1 MRLRKWTFMS
11 IHHSSLPG
19 PQNKTGDLKLG
30 NSGGSIW
37 PSSTYELSW
46 KKNAKQCFNVISFD
60 DFFCSIVWSTSWP
73 QHLLNNRLLCA
84 FSFLLF
90 WPCLSFSRSDAVR
103 RRRCS
108 ICNKEFTNTNS
119 LQDHWELLSHWSEDE
134 EDYDD
139 EFSDLE
145 EYFYSGDEDWNA
157 EDWSEIHEHPI
168 QLVGVYLTFCLSY
181 NFACPL
187 LLGPS
192 RCIYFALIVPSR
204 EKRSCAFSSLIGPRN
219 KLINTKQTKWK
230 DNTYADLLNCR
241 LSIDF
246 LHFRLL
252 AFPLRLLGRKQ
263 KSR

>member
-1 MRLRKWTFMS
+1 MCIF
-11 IHHSSLPG
+11 
-19 PQNKTGDLKLG
+19 
-30 NSGGSIW
+30 
-37 PSSTYELSW
+37 
-46 KKNAKQCFNVISFD
+46 
-60 DFFCSIVWSTSWP
+60 
-73 QHLLNNRLLCA
+73 
-84 FSFLLF
+84 
-90 WPCLSFSRSDAVR
+90 LSFGLFFSSSDAVG

-157 EDWSEIHEHPI
+157 EDWSEIHVHPI

-181 NFACPL
+181 HFACPL

-204 EKRSCAFSSLIGPRN
+204 EKRKRVFSSLIGPRN
-219 KLINTKQTKWK
+219 KLITQNKQNGKIIHMLIYSIVASALTLVSSFPS
-230 DNTYADLLNCR
+230 AA
-241 LSIDF
+241 LSSSLF
-246 LHFRLL
+246 
-252 AFPLRLLGRKQ
+252 GRKQ